1 MKSGEVIWNRME
13 WLNWIESAEFFRSE
27 GIQLVIMAWCE
38 SSHFPGIGA
47 VCDSNKPVIFVLE
60 SIGGYREPA
69 GVRIMNNFL
78 QERRVAAY
86 LPMTET

>member
-1 MKSGEVIWNRME
+1 
-13 WLNWIESAEFFRSE
+13 
-27 GIQLVIMAWCE
+27 MAWCE
-38 SSHFPGIGA
+38 SSHFPGIGG

-78 QERRVAAY
+78 QERRVSANQ
-86 LPMTET
+86 LMTEIDIITLEVL